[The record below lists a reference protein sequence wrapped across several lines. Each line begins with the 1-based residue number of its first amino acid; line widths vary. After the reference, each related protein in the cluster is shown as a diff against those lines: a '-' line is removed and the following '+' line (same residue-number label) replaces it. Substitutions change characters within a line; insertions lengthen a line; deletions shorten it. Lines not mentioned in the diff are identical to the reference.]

1 MQSTTKPTE
10 IKHYLMISALIDQLR
25 KGGYTEIE
33 ADHIMNAVRPGEILG
48 EDGAL
53 TPDVVASKNGR
64 KVYFEV
70 KTEEDLFSPRTE
82 EQIRT
87 FLRYAEET
95 GGEFCLLVPARCCFR
110 VKYLLDS
117 LHLPE
122 TTVLYI

>member
-1 MQSTTKPTE
+1 MQSSSTSTE
-10 IKHYLMISALIDQLR
+10 IKHYLMISALVDRLR

-33 ADHIMNAVRPGEILG
+33 ADHVVNGVRPGEIIG

-53 TPDVVASKNGR
+53 TPDVVASKDGR

-95 GGEFCLLVPARCCFR
+95 GGEFCLLVPARCCVR
-110 VKYLLDS
+110 VKYLLES
-117 LHLPE
+117 LQLPE

>member
-1 MQSTTKPTE
+1 MHTTTNNSE
-10 IKHYLMISALIDQLR
+10 IKHYLMISALIDKLR

-33 ADHIMNAVRPGEILG
+33 ADHIMNTVRPGEILG

-53 TPDVVASKNGR
+53 VPDVVASKDGR

-95 GGEFCLLVPARCCFR
+95 GGEFWLLVPARSCVR
-110 VKYLLDS
+110 VKYLLES
-117 LHLPE
+117 LQLPE
-122 TTVLYI
+122 TNVLYI